1 MKRRNTLKLTLTALA
16 MIGAG
21 SILFYAAAETS
32 LDARAGQAETVPTSY
47 QVPNSLPPA
56 LPESGEKDTGAQ
68 TVNYHISMDDLNTET
83 PTDVD
88 LTMEEAAKT
97 GAQYLKNIYGLD
109 LEGAYVYMMY
119 YSGTQTFPRAFW
131 SGDVLF
137 EKAQTPESTRWTYII
152 DAVTGELFDI
162 GYGRKL
168 DANPPLGIDQ
178 SLANDYSLYAQLA
191 KAKVEECRLMDS
203 PIVRVDYNCQG
214 YSVNDPTITVDVIG
228 QKGEIVNM
236 TYSRY
241 DQAFLGVITD
251 TSRRISESALEDLA
265 EEAEHAM
272 AE

>member
-1 MKRRNTLKLTLTALA
+1 MTGVQTC
-16 MIGAG
+16 
-21 SILFYAAAETS
+21 
-32 LDARAGQAETVPTSY
+32 
-47 QVPNSLPPA
+47 A
-56 LPESGEKDTGAQ
+56 LP
-68 TVNYHISMDDLNTET
+68 IS
-83 PTDVD
+83 
-88 LTMEEAAKT
+88 
-97 GAQYLKNIYGLD
+97 
-109 LEGAYVYMMY
+109 
-119 YSGTQTFPRAFW
+119 
-131 SGDVLF
+131 
-137 EKAQTPESTRWTYII
+137 PESTRWTYII